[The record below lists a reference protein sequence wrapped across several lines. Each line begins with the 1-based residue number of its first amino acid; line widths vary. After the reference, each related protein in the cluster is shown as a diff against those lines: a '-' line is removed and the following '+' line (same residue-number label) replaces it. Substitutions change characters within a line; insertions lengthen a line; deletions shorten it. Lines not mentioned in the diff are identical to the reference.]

1 MKKRILAL
9 LFVVGLSAFTMAHA
23 DTIVKQV
30 KISSTARG
38 LNVDPTFYAHPL
50 VADVVVDTKTGR
62 IRDTWRL
69 TPQELL
75 SRMDPRDD
83 NATLANLRA
92 YAMFKS
98 AESHNCDMVVSPTF
112 DVKFGSEGA
121 EITIVGYCA
130 NFTNFQ
136 VATDA
141 DLHWISNV
149 QNNSGETIIGVQ
161 QAK

>member
-1 MKKRILAL
+1 MKKRFLAL
-9 LFVVGLSAFTMAHA
+9 LFVVGISAFAMAHA
-23 DTIVKQV
+23 ETIVKQV

-62 IRDTWRL
+62 IRDTWHL
-69 TPQELL
+69 TAQELL
-75 SRMDPRDD
+75 SRMDTKDD

-98 AESHNCDMVVSPTF
+98 SEQHNCDMIVSPTF
-112 DVKFGSEGA
+112 DVKFGSDGA
-121 EITIVGYCA
+121 DITIVGYCA

-136 VATDA
+136 VATNE
-141 DLHWISNV
+141 DLIWITNTKYSK
-149 QNNSGETIIGVQ
+149 GETIQGVQ
-161 QAK
+161 KVR